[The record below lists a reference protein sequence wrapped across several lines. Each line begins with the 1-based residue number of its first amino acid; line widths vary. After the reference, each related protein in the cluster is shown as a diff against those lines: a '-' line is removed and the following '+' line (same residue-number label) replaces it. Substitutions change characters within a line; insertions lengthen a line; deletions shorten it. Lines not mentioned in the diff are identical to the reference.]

1 MTAKAVPGFEASLR
15 VLCVLVV
22 IDMHYLS
29 LFTDDQASEAT
40 SVVMEFNSESATD
53 IHTILSKCE
62 E

>member
-1 MTAKAVPGFEASLR
+1 M
-15 VLCVLVV
+15 LVV

-62 E
+62 EYANFGSS